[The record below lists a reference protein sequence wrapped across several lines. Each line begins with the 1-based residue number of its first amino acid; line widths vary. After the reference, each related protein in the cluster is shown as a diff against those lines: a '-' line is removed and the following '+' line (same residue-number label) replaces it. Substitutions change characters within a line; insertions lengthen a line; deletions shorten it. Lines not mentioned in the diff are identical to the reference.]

1 VLWCHAATRGRY
13 DALVVDPRQLAA
25 RFVSRAGAPAAD
37 DAALAPELARALDD
51 AHRAWPAVEL
61 PDEDFIDHLAARVRP
76 DDDLPAVMRQ
86 LKIADLYLA
95 CAAAHGRPGAE
106 QAFEH
111 SLLARV
117 GQFVSSIDTSP
128 AFVADVAQALRI
140 KLLVGSDGQGKLA
153 QYSGRGALDSWVC
166 AVAIRTAIDLRR
178 AGGHEASDNERA
190 LDVLAATDDPELEL
204 LRQRYDGQFRAALE
218 AALTAL
224 EARDRT
230 LLRLYFIE
238 QLPAAQIG
246 KLYRVH
252 ETTILRRISRVR
264 ESVFAQVRAALSTT
278 LRLSASEFDELLA
291 LLRSRLDVSVHRL
304 LVTQPGP

>member
-1 VLWCHAATRGRY
+1 
-13 DALVVDPRQLAA
+13 VVDPRQLAA
-25 RFVSRAGAPAAD
+25 RFAARAGAPAVDA
-37 DAALAPELARALDD
+37 AALAPELSRALDD
-51 AHRAWPAVEL
+51 AHQAWPSVEL
-61 PDEDFIDHLAARVRP
+61 SDEDFVDYLAARIRP
-76 DDDLPAVMRQ
+76 DDDLLAVMRQ
-86 LKIADLYLA
+86 LKVADLYLA

-106 QAFEH
+106 HAFER

-117 GQFVSSIDTSP
+117 GRFVSSIETSP
-128 AFVADVAQALRI
+128 AFVADVTQALRI
-140 KLLVGSDGQGKLA
+140 KLLVGSDGQGKLS

-166 AVAIRTAIDLRR
+166 AAAIRTAIDLRR
-178 AGGHEASDNERA
+178 AGGHEAADNERA
-190 LDVLAATDDPELEL
+190 LDILAATDDPELEL

-218 AALTAL
+218 AALLAL

-264 ESVFAQVRAALSTT
+264 ESVFEKVRAALSLT

-291 LLRSRLDVSVHRL
+291 LLRSRIDVSVHRL
-304 LVTQPGP
+304 LVTQPGV

>member
-1 VLWCHAATRGRY
+1 MRRQRRYHAP
-13 DALVVDPRQLAA
+13 VVGPRQLAA
-25 RFVSRAGAPAAD
+25 RLVSRASAPAVD
-37 DAALAPELARALDD
+37 DAALAPELSRALDD
-51 AHRAWPAVEL
+51 AHRAWPSVEL
-61 PDEDFIDHLAARVRP
+61 SDEDFVDHVAARVRP
-76 DDDLPAVMRQ
+76 DDDLLAVMRQ
-86 LKIADLYLA
+86 LKVADLFLA

-106 QAFEH
+106 VAFER
-111 SLLARV
+111 SLLSRV
-117 GQFVSSIDTSP
+117 GHFVSSIDTSP
-128 AFVADVAQALRI
+128 AFVADVTQALRI
-140 KLLVGSDGQGKLA
+140 KLLVGSDGQGKLS

-166 AVAIRTAIDLRR
+166 AVAIRAAIDLRR
-178 AGGHEASDNERA
+178 ASGREASDNERA

-264 ESVFAQVRAALSTT
+264 ESVFDQVRAALSNT

-291 LLRSRLDVSVHRL
+291 LLRSRIDVSVHRL
-304 LVTQPGP
+304 LVTQTGP

>member
-1 VLWCHAATRGRY
+1 MAE
-13 DALVVDPRQLAA
+13 PRELAA
-25 RFVSRAGAPAAD
+25 RFASRTGQTVSD
-37 DAALAPELARALDD
+37 DAALSRELAHAIDEAR
-51 AHRAWPAVEL
+51 RAWPGVEL
-61 PDEDFIDHLAARVRP
+61 ADEEFVEHLAARVRP
-76 DDDLPAVMRQ
+76 DDDAVTVLRQ
-86 LKIADLYLA
+86 LRVADLYLA
-95 CAAAHGRPGAE
+95 CAAARGRGGAE
-106 QAFEH
+106 LAFERT
-111 SLLARV
+111 LLARV
-117 GQFVSSIDTSP
+117 GQFVSSIDGAAP
-128 AFVADVAQALRI
+128 FVADVTQALRI
-140 KLLVGSDGQGKLA
+140 KLFVGSDGQGKLS
-153 QYSGRGALDSWVC
+153 QYSGRGALESWVC

-178 AGGHEASDNERA
+178 AAGHEPRENERA

-224 EARDRT
+224 PARDRT

-252 ETTILRRISRVR
+252 ETTILRRITRAR
-264 ESVFAQVRAALSTT
+264 EAVFEQVRAAMAHT

-304 LVTQPGP
+304 LVSETGR

>member
-1 VLWCHAATRGRY
+1 VA
-13 DALVVDPRQLAA
+13 DPRPLAA
-25 RFVSRAGAPAAD
+25 RLVSRAAAAATATVAD
-37 DAALAPELARALDD
+37 DAALSLELARALED
-51 AHRAWPAVEL
+51 ARRTWPAVEL
-61 PDEDFIDHLAARVRP
+61 SDEDFVDHLVARVRP
-76 DDDLPAVMRQ
+76 DDDLLAALRQ
-86 LKIADLYLA
+86 LKVADLYLA

-106 QAFEH
+106 HAFER

-128 AFVADVAQALRI
+128 AFVADVTQALRI
-140 KLLVGSDGQGKLA
+140 KLLVGSDGQGKLC

-166 AVAIRTAIDLRR
+166 AAAIRTAIDLRR
-178 AGGHEASDNERA
+178 AGGHEAADNERA

-218 AALTAL
+218 ASLLAL

-264 ESVFAQVRAALSTT
+264 ESVFDQVRAALSLT

-291 LLRSRLDVSVHRL
+291 LLRSRIDVSVHRL
-304 LVTQPGP
+304 LVTQPGA

>member
-1 VLWCHAATRGRY
+1 M
-13 DALVVDPRQLAA
+13 VDPRQLAA
-25 RFVSRAGAPAAD
+25 RLVSRAGAPAIAG
-37 DAALAPELARALDD
+37 AAVVPELSRALDD
-51 AHRAWPAVEL
+51 AHQAWPSVEL
-61 PDEDFIDHLAARVRP
+61 SDEDFVDYLAARVRP
-76 DDDLPAVMRQ
+76 DDDLPAVIRQ
-86 LKIADLYLA
+86 LKVADLYLA

-106 QAFEH
+106 HAFER

-128 AFVADVAQALRI
+128 AFVADVTQALRI
-140 KLLVGSDGQGKLA
+140 KLLVGSDGQGKLS

-166 AVAIRTAIDLRR
+166 AAAIRTAIDLRR
-178 AGGHEASDNERA
+178 AGGHEAADNERA

-218 AALTAL
+218 AALLAL

-264 ESVFAQVRAALSTT
+264 ESVFAQVRAALSTI

-291 LLRSRLDVSVHRL
+291 LLRSRIDVSVHRL

>member
-1 VLWCHAATRGRY
+1 VA
-13 DALVVDPRQLAA
+13 DPRPLAA
-25 RFVSRAGAPAAD
+25 RFVSRAAAAATATVAN
-37 DAALAPELARALDD
+37 DAALSLELARALED
-51 AHRAWPAVEL
+51 AHRTWPAVEL
-61 PDEDFIDHLAARVRP
+61 SDEDFVDHLAARVRP
-76 DDDLPAVMRQ
+76 DDDLVAVLRQ
-86 LKIADLYLA
+86 LKVADLYLA

-106 QAFEH
+106 VAFERT
-111 SLLARV
+111 LLARV
-117 GQFVSSIDTSP
+117 AQFVSSVDSSP
-128 AFVADVAQALRI
+128 AFVADVTQALRI

-178 AGGHEASDNERA
+178 AGGHDAHDNERA

-218 AALTAL
+218 AALTGL

-230 LLRLYFIE
+230 VLRLYFIE

-264 ESVFAQVRAALSTT
+264 ESVFDQVRAALSDT

-291 LLRSRLDVSVHRL
+291 LLRSRIDVSVHRL
-304 LVTQPGP
+304 LVSQTGR

>member
-1 VLWCHAATRGRY
+1 MA
-13 DALVVDPRQLAA
+13 DPRQLAA
-25 RFVSRAGAPAAD
+25 RFVARDGTAVAD
-37 DAALAPELARALDD
+37 EASLGQELARALDD
-51 AHRAWPAVEL
+51 AHRAWPSVEM
-61 PDEDFIDHLAARVRP
+61 PDDEFVEHLAARVRP
-76 DDDLPAVMRQ
+76 DDDPLTLLRQ
-86 LKIADLYLA
+86 LRIADLYLA
-95 CAAAHGRPGAE
+95 CAAARGRPGAE
-106 QAFEH
+106 LAFEKA
-111 SLLARV
+111 LLARV
-117 GQFVSSIDTSP
+117 GQFVSSIDSAP
-128 AFVADVAQALRI
+128 AFVADVIQALRI
-140 KLLVGSDGQGKLA
+140 KLLVGSDGQGKLS

-178 AGGHEASDNERA
+178 AGGHDAHDNERA

-218 AALTAL
+218 TALTAL

-264 ESVFAQVRAALSTT
+264 ESVFDQVRAALSTT

-291 LLRSRLDVSVHRL
+291 LLRSRIDVSVHRL
-304 LVTQPGP
+304 LVSQTGP

>member
-1 VLWCHAATRGRY
+1 MLHAATCGRY
-13 DALVVDPRQLAA
+13 HARVADPRQLAA
-25 RFVSRAGAPAAD
+25 RLVARAGATAVD
-37 DAALAPELARALDD
+37 DATLGPELARALDE
-51 AHRAWPAVEL
+51 ARRAWPAVEL
-61 PDEDFIDHLAARVRP
+61 SDEEFVDHLAPRVRP
-76 DDDLPAVMRQ
+76 DDDLRAVLRQ
-86 LKIADLYLA
+86 LKLADLYLA
-95 CAAAHGRPGAE
+95 CAAALGRPGAE
-106 QAFEH
+106 HAFER
-111 SLLARV
+111 SLLSRV
-117 GQFVSSIDTSP
+117 GQFVSSIDSSP
-128 AFVADVAQALRI
+128 AFVADVTQALRI
-140 KLLVGSDGQGKLA
+140 KLLVGSDGQGKLS

-166 AVAIRTAIDLRR
+166 AVAIRAAIDLRR
-178 AGGHEASDNERA
+178 ARGHDAGDDERA

-218 AALTAL
+218 AALLAL

-264 ESVFAQVRAALSTT
+264 ESVFDQVRAALSTI

-291 LLRSRLDVSVHRL
+291 LLRSRIDVSVHRL
-304 LVTQPGP
+304 LVSQPGP